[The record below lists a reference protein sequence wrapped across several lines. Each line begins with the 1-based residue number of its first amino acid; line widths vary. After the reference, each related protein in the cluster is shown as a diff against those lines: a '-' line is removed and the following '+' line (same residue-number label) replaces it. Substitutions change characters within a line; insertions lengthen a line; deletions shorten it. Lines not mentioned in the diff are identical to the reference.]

1 MENITASLHTHDL
14 KKSFM
19 QGKKDLNVL
28 SGITV
33 NFSQGKTYAI
43 TGVSG
48 SGKSTF
54 MHLLAGLDTPSA
66 GAITYNNTDISKLNP
81 DARMKFLNKEIGLV
95 FQDPYLIRE
104 LSVLENCMIKGLIAG
119 NSFQD
124 EIQRAIELLEKVGL
138 ADKAYCKPGAL
149 SGGQQQRVAIVRA
162 IFNRPTFLLADEPTG
177 SLDEGM
183 GTEIVNLLLQCQ
195 KEWNMGLVVSSH
207 DPIVYKRME
216 IVYHLH
222 NGLLE
227 KKTCYRHN
235 ILNVH

>member
-1 MENITASLHTHDL
+1 MEKIASLQTHDL
-14 KKSFM
+14 KKTFM
-19 QGKKDLNVL
+19 QGKKALNVL
-28 SGITV
+28 NGITID
-33 NFSQGKTYAI
+33 FQQGKTYAI

-54 MHLLAGLDTPSA
+54 MHLLAGLDLPSM
-66 GAITYNNTDISKLNP
+66 GTITYDGTDLAKLNP

-119 NSFQD
+119 NSFQA
-124 EIQRAIELLEKVGL
+124 EIQRALDLLEKVGL
-138 ADKAYCKPGAL
+138 GDKAYCKPGSL

-183 GTEIVNLLLQCQ
+183 GTEIVNLLLECQ
-195 KEWNMGLVVSSH
+195 KEWNMGLIVSSH
-207 DPIVYKRME
+207 DPVVFKRME

-222 NGLLE
+222 NGFLE
-227 KKTCYRHN
+227 
-235 ILNVH
+235 I